1 LWQFETR
8 AFASAPKKWP
18 FLVIAPF
25 LLGEIF
31 YEKHRSA
38 RTVSDMLNFRYS
50 CFMDIVLITA
60 VIASLF
66 LVIGAAEPL
75 AARLRL
81 PYSAI
86 LAGLGII
93 IA

>member
-1 LWQFETR
+1 
-8 AFASAPKKWP
+8 
-18 FLVIAPF
+18 
-25 LLGEIF
+25 
-31 YEKHRSA
+31 
-38 RTVSDMLNFRYS
+38 
-50 CFMDIVLITA
+50 MDIVLITA

-81 PYSAI
+81 PYSVI

-93 IA
+93 IASGAIFFCARI